1 MTLLGAFIPFS
12 RWTGDFIHWVQ
23 GFGTAGALIYGLFYI
38 AGVVLFFPG
47 LLLTA
52 PAGLLY
58 GVVIGT
64 LIVSPASV
72 VGATCAFL
80 IARYAARGWVARKLE
95 KQEKFAAIDRAVG
108 KNGFKMV
115 LLLRLQPVVPFNL
128 LNYALGLTR
137 IGLRDYV
144 IASWIGM
151 FPATVLY
158 VYLGSIVQNL
168 SELLR
173 GKLPGSPLRTT
184 LLWAGLAATIV
195 LVWYIGRIARN
206 ALSEELG
213 EERGQS

>member
-1 MTLLGAFIPFS
+1 MTLLSVFIPFS
-12 RWTGDFIHWVQ
+12 RWTGDFVHWVQ

-72 VGATCAFL
+72 IGATCAFL
-80 IARYAARGWVARKLE
+80 IARYVARGWVTRKLE

-115 LLLRLQPVVPFNL
+115 LLLRLQPVIPFNL

-137 IGLRDYV
+137 IRLRDYV

-173 GKLPGSPLRTT
+173 GHLPGSPLRTT
-184 LLWAGLAATIV
+184 LLWTGLAATIV

-206 ALSEELG
+206 ALNQELG
-213 EERGQS
+213 ERGKS